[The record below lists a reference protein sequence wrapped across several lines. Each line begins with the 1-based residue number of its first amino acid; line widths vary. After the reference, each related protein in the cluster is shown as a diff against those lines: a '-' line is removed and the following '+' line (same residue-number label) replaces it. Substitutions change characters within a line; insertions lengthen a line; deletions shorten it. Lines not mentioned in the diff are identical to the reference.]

1 MDRIFIDNRMRHA
14 IVSVNQK
21 KGKGG
26 GLQHK
31 RTYDVMEWVV
41 FGHTISLV
49 FLCVFIV
56 LALIQRWL
64 LLRVNQIKTIKIKQN
79 EPNQEGTLVGDEAL
93 DFMYRV

>member
-1 MDRIFIDNRMRHA
+1 M
-14 IVSVNQK
+14 
-21 KGKGG
+21 
-26 GLQHK
+26 LQA
-31 RTYDVMEWVV
+31 TDDVIHIV

-64 LLRVNQIKTIKIKQN
+64 LLRVNQVKIIKIKQD
-79 EPNQEGTLVGDEAL
+79 EPNQQVGDEAL

>member
-1 MDRIFIDNRMRHA
+1 MIPM
-14 IVSVNQK
+14 
-21 KGKGG
+21 
-26 GLQHK
+26 LQA
-31 RTYDVMEWVV
+31 TDDVIHIV

-64 LLRVNQIKTIKIKQN
+64 LLRVNQVKIIKIKQD
-79 EPNQEGTLVGDEAL
+79 EPNQQVGDEAL